1 MLRSSCGAVERATAK
16 TMAKL
21 SGTLGNVAAQR
32 GNEESKLKGFK
43 NAGKRADPAA
53 AFKRKKK

>member
-1 MLRSSCGAVERATAK
+1 
-16 TMAKL
+16 MAKL
-21 SGTLGNVAAQR
+21 SGSLGNVAAQR
-32 GNEESKLKGFK
+32 GSEESKLKGFK